1 MKFFAKTVYFFQIK
15 AFQKLRR
22 DYRGYL
28 KQETKAFVLSKSIP
42 RLEIKEK
49 LFVGRLGKIL
59 NCIPR
64 RGLLCLILKS
74 RAKYFG

>member
-1 MKFFAKTVYFFQIK
+1 MKFFAKAVYFFQIK

-22 DYRGYL
+22 DYGGYL
-28 KQETKAFVLSKSIP
+28 KQEIKVFVSSKSIL

-49 LFVGRLGKIL
+49 LFVGRSGKIL

-64 RGLLCLILKS
+64 RGLLYLILKS
-74 RAKYFG
+74 GAKYFG